1 MGCQYE
7 KEIKEKVYKETQQ
20 KKFEFSKVITVFGI
34 LFFLYV
40 ILFAS
45 YATIITKD
53 MSAVPEMI
61 IGTSGLMATIAG
73 FYFSKS
79 KAENKIKLMKA
90 YGIKPDKDTFQNME

>member
-1 MGCQYE
+1 MACKYE
-7 KEIKEKVYKETQQ
+7 KEIREKVQKETSK
-20 KKFEFSKVITVFGI
+20 KKFEFSKFITIIGI

-53 MSAVPEMI
+53 LSAVPEMV

-73 FYFSKS
+73 FYYSKA
-79 KAENKIKLMKA
+79 KAENKIKLMKS
-90 YGIKPDKDTFQNME
+90 YGIKPDKDTFENIE